1 MLLHVPLAGLWAKMF
16 PTCTPLIHAN
26 LQFLSCCKSCRQT
39 SRCQICSDMYALTHL
54 GTYVHGHIP
63 QVIVPSMQQLP
74 EFPPPEGE
82 RRLMSFR
89 RVLLNTCQE
98 EFEGA
103 AAAREVSYP
112 QQWTHFKLGA
122 SLQASKA

>member
-1 MLLHVPLAGLWAKMF
+1 
-16 PTCTPLIHAN
+16 
-26 LQFLSCCKSCRQT
+26 
-39 SRCQICSDMYALTHL
+39 
-54 GTYVHGHIP
+54 
-63 QVIVPSMQQLP
+63 MQQLP

-82 RRLMSFR
+82 RRPMSFR

-112 QQWTHFKLGA
+112 LDTGYKNVT
-122 SLQASKA
+122 SKVLFHTLLYS